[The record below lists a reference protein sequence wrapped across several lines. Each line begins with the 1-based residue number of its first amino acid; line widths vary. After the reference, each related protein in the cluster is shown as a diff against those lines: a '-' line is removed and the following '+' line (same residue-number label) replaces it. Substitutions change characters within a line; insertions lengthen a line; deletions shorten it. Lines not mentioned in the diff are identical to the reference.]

1 MQAKVKKVALPEPK
15 LPPTREYREAPDA
28 HMDPV
33 YEMKDQAL
41 IKKKSGIRK
50 GAHVWT
56 DEERKELIRERA
68 AGRSWDD
75 LAEEYGVSKG
85 AVQVQARRGRAKGY
99 GEYQLYV
106 RNKNKRSSN
115 QSER

>member
-1 MQAKVKKVALPEPK
+1 MQARVKKVALPEPK
-15 LPPTREYREAPDA
+15 LPPTREYRGAPDA
-28 HMDPV
+28 YMEPV
-33 YEMKDQAL
+33 YEMKNQKL
-41 IKKKSGIRK
+41 IKK

-56 DEERKELIRERA
+56 DEERKKLIEERA